1 MPLSLLSLN
10 TLNTGTASFL
20 KSGLR
25 SVISLN
31 KKFKNTLK
39 RRKHDPN
46 TKFPF
51 TDPRALTGY
60 NVSHTF
66 APQTSKQLLI
76 YLLKALVFPRY
87 HITFP
92 FLVEGQADPNSYFVC
107 PEVEDSV
114 RAYEQKLALGQAVN
128 VDEIPLVFVTV
139 NKTGHSS
146 LIFLSGNCDTWPER
160 KVFSVGLLMGGTGLN
175 ESYKLASVVERTP
188 ALDNYLDSVS
198 LNSPDF
204 SNNVFGITSKGLEY
218 DFQVKEVQ
226 IVTSGLLE
234 KFNSII
240 KTSLVSKQTNEE
252 GIPELIIYTGKLYS
266 LISLQGKPDYGMNCA
281 SFISDLLPEM
291 TAGVPAQPELL
302 QNYCRPLSTQ
312 DIADIVYGILDNQTS
327 EKEKLDNLLEKISLK
342 GCEVFFRRGG
352 KRRTQ
357 RGRQGQGQGQRQ
369 DKAKKSN
376 KKIRKFHKK
385 TKRNRNMCVKY
396 FR

>member
-76 YLLKALVFPRY
+76 YLLKAVVFPQH
-87 HITFP
+87 HISFP
-92 FLVEGQADPNSYFVC
+92 FLVQGQADPNSYYVC
-107 PEVEDSV
+107 PEIEDSV
-114 RAYEQKLALGQAVN
+114 RAYEQKVALGQPII

-175 ESYKLASVVERTP
+175 ESYKLGSVVERSP
-188 ALDNYLDSVS
+188 ASEPYLDKYFDSVT

-204 SNNVFGITSKGLEY
+204 SNNVFGITSKGQEY
-218 DFQVKEVQ
+218 DFQVKEIQ

-240 KTSLVSKQTNEE
+240 KTSLVSTQTNEE
-252 GIPELIIYTGKLYS
+252 GITELIVYTGKLYS
-266 LISLQGKPDYGMNCA
+266 LISFQGKPDYGMNCA

-302 QNYCRPLSTQ
+302 QNYCRPLLTQ
-312 DIADIVYGILDNQTS
+312 DIADIVYGILNNQTTS
-327 EKEKLDNLLEKISLK
+327 EQEKVDNLLQKISLK

-352 KRRTQ
+352 KRKTQ
-357 RGRQGQGQGQRQ
+357 RRRRQGRGRGQRQGQRQ
-369 DKAKKSN
+369 RQRQEKTK
-376 KKIRKFHKK
+376 KFHKK
-385 TKRNRNMCVKY
+385 TRKLRL
-396 FR
+396 